1 MVAYHVMVKINGYNG
16 NGYIYIQYKKQLA
29 IVIMTNEL
37 YKHNVLYVSIILHA
51 ICISYEQKS
60 SMLAFF
66 SHAQCQAVPCG
77 SKMFQVMAKASQS
90 TIEMVFCGFKTL
102 KHVWCVW
109 VNDG

>member
-1 MVAYHVMVKINGYNG
+1 
-16 NGYIYIQYKKQLA
+16 
-29 IVIMTNEL
+29 MTNEL

-60 SMLAFF
+60 SMLAVF

-102 KHVWCVW
+102 KHVWFVW

>member
-16 NGYIYIQYKKQLA
+16 NGYIYIYIQYKKQLA

-66 SHAQCQAVPCG
+66 RMLSARRFHAVPRC
-77 SKMFQVMAKASQS
+77 SK
-90 TIEMVFCGFKTL
+90 
-102 KHVWCVW
+102 
-109 VNDG
+109 